1 LKNFEELIK
10 YQDGIRFQI
19 QNTILKE
26 LDQIYNLNVT
36 ASFFDLSIKSNDCL
50 KYKTFYKTLKQKKST
65 KTVSDFKFK
74 IRFWKNSTRSTI
86 WTYPH
91 LFWIFQSRAMTV
103 KSKRLFIKLWSN
115 KKVPRRYQISNSK
128 YDSERT
134 RRDLQYGHIRIFFRS
149 FNQEQWLF
157 KE

>member
-50 KYKTFYKTLKQKKST
+50 KYKTFCKTLKQKKST

-103 KSKRLFIKLWSN
+103 KSKILFIKLWSN

-128 YDSERT
+128 YDSERA
-134 RRDLQYGHIRIFFRS
+134 RPDLQFKRYRIFFRS

-157 KE
+157 KV